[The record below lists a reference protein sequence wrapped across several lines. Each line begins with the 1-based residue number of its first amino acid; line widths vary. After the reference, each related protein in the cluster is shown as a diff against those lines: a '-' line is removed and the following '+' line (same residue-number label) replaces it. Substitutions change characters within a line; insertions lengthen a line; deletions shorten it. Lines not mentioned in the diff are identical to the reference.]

1 MGIRIFFERVML
13 ALCESREREAGRVIR
28 RHAHFLTQAEDYERA
43 RAIASAQRAAD
54 AKTIAD
60 AKATIG
66 QAGMQFAPW
75 SAQ

>member
-1 MGIRIFFERVML
+1 MRIANLLRGFMQ
-13 ALCESREREAGRVIR
+13 ALLESREREAARVLHH
-28 RHAHFLTQAEDYERA
+28 HAHFLKQAEAYERA
-43 RAIASAQRAAD
+43 RAVERARSAAD

-75 SAQ
+75 SVP